1 MKKVLFALE
10 VFSIIALFI
19 SYPVLELSRGS
30 AKPAATII
38 YQAVTIE
45 KTRAIPESISVNEQT
60 LIPLPVKI
68 VAVLL
73 KFPS

>member
-10 VFSIIALFI
+10 VFIIIALFI
-19 SYPVLELSRGS
+19 SYPILELSRGS
-30 AKPAATII
+30 GKPAANIF
-38 YQAVTIE
+38 YHAVSIE
-45 KTRAIPESISVNEQT
+45 KAKAIPESISANEQT

-68 VAVLL
+68 VAALL